1 MIYFEQIKFT
11 NLCSYGD
18 ASFEFNFEDAKVSA
32 FIGINGAGKSTI
44 LDAMAF
50 VLYGKPW
57 RKVVKAKLVNS
68 YNKRLLVVAL
78 TFRDANHKYKVVRGI
93 KPDVFEV
100 WRDGKL
106 INQDAKSRDYQKV
119 LEDDILGLSWQAF
132 NQVVIVG
139 KATYTPFMQLD
150 TPNRRAFVESV
161 LSLQVF
167 SAMKKDLAL
176 RASAASKD
184 LAVEDAKF
192 CSFAP
197 RLASINATI
206 ARLKATKNDTSVLSI
221 VDAVSLHGRAVGHHA
236 KAERELSEARAELAP
251 LVVAERAI
259 AAEVAGVNE
268 IIRSASGDV
277 RRMKESL
284 QRLDTTGKCPVCG
297 QAVDASD
304 AKRHS
309 DEITAQ
315 VIEIEAVIGEANAE
329 LEAIRSRHAAATNAM
344 NAQNSVV
351 TAALQA
357 TYQASSSVREAEA
370 AHNAAKRRATDIE
383 DLIDASRQELV
394 AVEKARDDSSEIVTI
409 LTRANTV
416 IKTSSKMLDD
426 SGVKATILRKYIPV
440 INSIVNKLLADLG
453 FFAKFELDVEFNDK
467 ILSKGFEELTYNSYS
482 EGEKLRID
490 MAVMLAWRELCIMTG
505 SAQTNLL
512 IFDEILD
519 GSFDQQGLDALM
531 VALTERDDLN
541 LVVITH
547 HPDRIDQFV
556 DRHLIFEKVDGY
568 STARIEN

>member
-1 MIYFEQIKFT
+1 MIYFERIKFT

-18 ASFEFNFEDAKVSA
+18 ASFEFDFEDAKVSA
-32 FIGINGAGKSTI
+32 FIGINGSGKSTI

-57 RKVVKAKLVNS
+57 RKIVKAKLVNS
-68 YNKRLLVVAL
+68 YNKRLLVVEL

-93 KPDVFEV
+93 KPNVFEV
-100 WRDGKL
+100 WRNGKL
-106 INQDAKSRDYQKV
+106 ISQDSKSRDYQKL
-119 LEDDILGLSWQAF
+119 LEDGILGLSWQAF

-150 TPNRRAFVESV
+150 TPSRRAFVESV

-167 SAMKKDLAL
+167 SAMKKDLVL
-176 RASAASKD
+176 RASTASKD

-192 CSFAP
+192 RSFAP
-197 RLASINATI
+197 RLSSIAATI
-206 ARLKATKNDTSVLSI
+206 ARLEATKNDTSVMSI
-221 VDAVSLHGRAVGHHA
+221 TEAVSLHGKAMGDHA
-236 KAERELSEARAELAP
+236 KANLELAEAKAALVP
-251 LVVAERAI
+251 LVAVERDI
-259 AAEVAGVNE
+259 AKE
-268 IIRSASGDV
+268 ISVVSGIIQSASGDV
-277 RRMKESL
+277 ARMKTSL
-284 QRLDTTGKCPVCG
+284 QRLDTTGKCPSCG
-297 QAVDASD
+297 QSVDASD
-304 AKRHS
+304 AKRHA
-309 DEITAQ
+309 DEINAQ
-315 VIEIEAVIGEANAE
+315 IAEIEVVVGEAKQE
-329 LEAIRSRHAAATNAM
+329 LFAVQARHVIAVDAV
-344 NAQNSVV
+344 NAQKDIVL
-351 TAALQA
+351 TATQA
-357 TYQASSSVREAEA
+357 TYQTSAAIREAEA
-370 AHNAAKRRATDIE
+370 AHDAAKRRATDIE

-394 AVEKARDDSSEIVTI
+394 AVEKTRDESGEVVTI
-409 LTRANTV
+409 LTRTNTV

-440 INSIVNKLLADLG
+440 INNIVNKLLADLG

-512 IFDEILD
+512 MFDEILD
-519 GSFDQQGLDALM
+519 GSFDQQGIDALM
-531 VALTERDDLN
+531 IALTERDDLN

-556 DRHLIFEKVDGY
+556 DRHLVFEKVDGY
-568 STARIEN
+568 SKARIEN